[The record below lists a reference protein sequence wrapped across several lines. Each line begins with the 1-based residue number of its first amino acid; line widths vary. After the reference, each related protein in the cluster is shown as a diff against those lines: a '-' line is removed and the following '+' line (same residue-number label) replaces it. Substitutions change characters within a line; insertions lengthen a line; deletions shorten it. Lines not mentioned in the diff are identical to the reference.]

1 MDILLLAMLLSLPLL
16 PPLALVLIARYGPW
30 PNPNFER

>member
-1 MDILLLAMLLSLPLL
+1 MLLSLPLL